1 MLLDKAWQG
10 IFSFMFHLAKCQ
22 IVDYSMRC
30 TGCFTDWELLD
41 GDVLPEG
48 SVPDTD
54 MDQDIP
60 ERSPQQQLDIYKLS
74 SVDYD
79 FTNGQFF

>member
-1 MLLDKAWQG
+1 VRHID
-10 IFSFMFHLAKCQ
+10 C
-22 IVDYSMRC
+22 C
-30 TGCFTDWELLD
+30 TDWELLD

-54 MDQDIP
+54 MDPDIP
-60 ERSPQQQLDIYKLS
+60 ENTTQQQLDFYKLS

-79 FTNGQFF
+79 FTNGEFL

>member
-1 MLLDKAWQG
+1 M
-10 IFSFMFHLAKCQ
+10 
-22 IVDYSMRC
+22 
-30 TGCFTDWELLD
+30 D

-60 ERSPQQQLDIYKLS
+60 ENTTQQQLDFYKLS
-74 SVDYD
+74 SVDCD
-79 FTNGQFF
+79 FANGKFF